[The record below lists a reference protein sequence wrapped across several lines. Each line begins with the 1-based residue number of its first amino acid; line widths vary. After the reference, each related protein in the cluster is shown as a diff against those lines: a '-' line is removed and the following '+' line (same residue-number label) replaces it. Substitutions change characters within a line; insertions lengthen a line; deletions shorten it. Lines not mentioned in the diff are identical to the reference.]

1 MPISAFLEETG
12 EDETSKNLKDATLRR
27 RRSWDEAHFAL
38 TARKRHTFLD

>member
-38 TARKRHTFLD
+38 IARKRHTFLD